1 MRSGASSMMPSSASA
16 MDVAASAGTGED
28 AFNGATVP
36 IRIYVPE
43 LNVQK
48 VIHFHRDELVWN
60 VKQQCLATLP
70 KVSHAPSSLCSCPA
84 LAGSVTKHSPPANH
98 APLKRSSLLL
108 SRFKARFVIIPSI
121 STNKPRRAKRPNWR
135 RRDRDGSARENARN
149 EWPSNG
155 SSVLSFYGARRSD
168 V

>member
-1 MRSGASSMMPSSASA
+1 MEENGSVKSGASSMMPSSASA
-16 MDVAASAGTGED
+16 MDVSAVSGGGGGED

-70 KVSHAPSSLCSCPA
+70 KVSHAPSLFFI
-84 LAGSVTKHSPPANH
+84 HSPVPWRGIGYETGLV
-98 APLKRSSLLL
+98 APKITHVRAIIVITVTLRGLFRHYFRGSRLTSLGPSS
-108 SRFKARFVIIPSI
+108 
-121 STNKPRRAKRPNWR
+121 
-135 RRDRDGSARENARN
+135 D
-149 EWPSNG
+149 
-155 SSVLSFYGARRSD
+155 
-168 V
+168 